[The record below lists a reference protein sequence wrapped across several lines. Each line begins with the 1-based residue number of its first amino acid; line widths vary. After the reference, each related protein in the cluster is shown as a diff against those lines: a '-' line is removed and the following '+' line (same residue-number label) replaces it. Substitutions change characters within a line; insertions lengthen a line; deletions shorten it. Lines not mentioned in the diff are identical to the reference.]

1 MDAEKIYF
9 QAIEYLNNKEYTLAI
24 VSFSEALEKNYIDSK
39 MHYYLAVCY
48 ANLKYYKETIEE
60 ISLALN
66 EDLEFEAKLQLYYL
80 KGYILFQQEKYDE
93 ALSTFKQILEFDD
106 KNQMAISGIAYYYFK
121 TENYQKAME
130 FYEQAYNISPDNP
143 KVMNNYGYLMMINNG
158 DLKKAAELC
167 RKALDKKPENP
178 AILDSVAWSSFLLDN
193 IKTAALAI
201 TKAIKLSPNIEDIK
215 KHYSSISEK
224 VKKLIKK

>member
-1 MDAEKIYF
+1 
-9 QAIEYLNNKEYTLAI
+9 
-24 VSFSEALEKNYIDSK
+24 
-39 MHYYLAVCY
+39 
-48 ANLKYYKETIEE
+48 
-60 ISLALN
+60 
-66 EDLEFEAKLQLYYL
+66 
-80 KGYILFQQEKYDE
+80 
-93 ALSTFKQILEFDD
+93 
-106 KNQMAISGIAYYYFK
+106 
-121 TENYQKAME
+121 
-130 FYEQAYNISPDNP
+130 
-143 KVMNNYGYLMMINNG
+143 MMINNG